1 MKKKCLILKREQ
13 LPYTLLNQMNVTM
26 KSKNFKNSFL
36 MIALFSAT
44 AAMAQHK
51 YVNTPPEVSPMPM
64 KPEMTEIWEPEV
76 KVITPAKTL
85 GNAPSDAIILFDGK
99 NLDQWVSQKDVSK
112 SAGWKIVDKDY
123 MEVVPSSGAIQT
135 KMAFGD
141 CQLHL
146 EWSAPDV
153 VLDGG
158 QARGNSGVFFQNRYE
173 LQILDSYNNRTY
185 SNGQAGSIYKDH
197 PPLVNAVKT
206 PLEWNAYDIIYTAP
220 QFKADGRI
228 DAPARITVFLNGVL
242 VQNNTTINGLTLYI
256 GLHNYPSSHGDDV
269 ISLQDHDSKNQF
281 RNIWIRK
288 L

>member
-1 MKKKCLILKREQ
+1 
-13 LPYTLLNQMNVTM
+13 MNVTM
-26 KSKNFKNSFL
+26 KSKNLKNSFL
-36 MIALFSAT
+36 MLALFSAT
-44 AAMAQHK
+44 VAMAQHK
-51 YVNTPPEVSPMPM
+51 YVNTPPEVSPMTM
-64 KPEMTEIWEPEV
+64 KPEMTEIWEPQV
-76 KVITPAKTL
+76 KVITPAKNL

-99 NLDQWVSQKDVSK
+99 NLDQWVSQKDVTK
-112 SAGWKIVDKDY
+112 PAGWKIVDKDY
-123 MEVVPSSGAIQT
+123 MEVVPGSGAIQT

-173 LQILDSYNNRTY
+173 LQILDSHNNRTY

-206 PLEWNAYDIIYTAP
+206 PLEWNAYDVIYTAP
-220 QFKADGRI
+220 RFKADGRI

-256 GLHNYPSSHGDDV
+256 GLHNYPSSHGEDV

>member
-1 MKKKCLILKREQ
+1 M
-13 LPYTLLNQMNVTM
+13 LNIDISFNKPKYLTM
-26 KSKNFKNSFL
+26 KFKILQQSLL
-36 MIALFSAT
+36 MIALFSVT
-44 AAMAQHK
+44 VTMSQHK
-51 YVNTPPEVSPMPM
+51 FVNTPPEVSPMPM

-76 KVITPAKTL
+76 KIITPAKIP
-85 GNAPSDAIILFDGK
+85 GNAPSDAIVLFDGK
-99 NLDQWVSQKDVSK
+99 NLDQWVSKKDLNK
-112 SAGWKIVDKDY
+112 AAAWKIVDGDY
-123 MEVVPSSGAIQT
+123 MEVVPGSGGIQT

-146 EWSAPDV
+146 EWSTPDE

-197 PPLVNAVKT
+197 PPLVNAVKS
-206 PLEWNAYDIIYTAP
+206 PLEWNIYDVIYTAP
-220 QFKADGRI
+220 RFKSDGRI
-228 DAPARITVFLNGVL
+228 DSPARITVFLNGVL
-242 VQNNTTINGLTLYI
+242 IQNNVTINGLTLYI
-256 GLHNYPSSHGDDV
+256 GLHNYPSPHGDDV

>member
-1 MKKKCLILKREQ
+1 MFNIEKRTITIVYILS
-13 LPYTLLNQMNVTM
+13 NQMNLTM
-26 KSKNFKNSFL
+26 KSKNLKNSFL
-36 MIALFSAT
+36 MIALFSASV
-44 AAMAQHK
+44 AMAQHK
-51 YVNTPPEVSPMPM
+51 FVNTPPEVSPMPM

-76 KVITPAKTL
+76 KIITPAKIL

-99 NLDQWVSQKDVSK
+99 NLDQWVSQKDVDK
-112 SAGWKIVDKDY
+112 PAGWKIVDKDY
-123 MEVVPSSGAIQT
+123 MEVVPGSGAIQT
-135 KMAFGD
+135 KMTFGD

-206 PLEWNAYDIIYTAP
+206 PLEWNAYDVVYTAP
-220 QFKADGRI
+220 RFKADGRI

-242 VQNNTTINGLTLYI
+242 VQNNETINGLTLYV

>member
-1 MKKKCLILKREQ
+1 MLNIEKRTINPVYILS
-13 LPYTLLNQMNVTM
+13 NQMNVTM
-26 KSKNFKNSFL
+26 KSKNLKNSFL
-36 MIALFSAT
+36 MIALFAAT
-44 AAMAQHK
+44 VTMAQHK
-51 YVNTPPEVSPMPM
+51 YVNTPPEVSPMLM
-64 KPEMTEIWEPEV
+64 KPEMTEIWEPQV
-76 KVITPAKTL
+76 KVITPAKIL

-99 NLDQWVSQKDVSK
+99 NLDQWVNQKDVSK
-112 SAGWKIVDKDY
+112 AAGWKIVDKDY
-123 MEVVPSSGAIQT
+123 MEVVPGTGAIQT
-135 KMAFGD
+135 KMTFGD

-173 LQILDSYNNRTY
+173 LQILDSHNNRTY

-206 PLEWNAYDIIYTAP
+206 QLEWNTYDVIYTAP
-220 QFKADGRI
+220 RFKADGRI